1 MKTFTQTVQFDATP
15 AELYELYADSKKHAA
30 ATGAAAK
37 ISRKVGGAFE
47 AWDGSLTGKNLLL
60 RKGEM
65 IVQTWRGSDW
75 KKSDPDSILVLLFRK
90 SAKGAS
96 VTITHANVP
105 DSESTNLQEGWR
117 EYYWKPWAE
126 YLRRT

>member
-15 AELYELYADSKKHAA
+15 AQLYELYADSKKHAA

-75 KKSDPDSILVLLFRK
+75 KNSDPDSILVLLFRK

-126 YLRRT
+126 YLRRA